1 MSSSWEIVVAPTA
14 AKSQGNKEDRSMVR
28 CASLFSQLV
37 ALFGKGQ
44 FYHLVKEHRA
54 ERYCKGFASWDHF
67 VAMLFCQLAQ
77 AKSLREI
84 CGGLAS
90 TMGKLRHL
98 GMKDAPKKSTLSYA
112 NTHRP
117 WEMFRDLFYAT
128 LDLCKGAAPKKGKF
142 RFKNKLLSLDST
154 TIALCLS
161 LFPWAEF
168 RRTKGAVKLHL
179 LLDHDGYFPTYAY
192 ISNGKKHDVTIARKV
207 PLPPGS
213 IVTMD
218 RGYNDY
224 KLFASWTENGIYFV
238 TRMKDNADYTVVEER
253 LIPITGNVLRD
264 QLVQFNGFYAQ
275 KNCPQILRRVVVW
288 DAKNGH
294 EIVLLTNH
302 LKFGANTLSAIYK
315 DRWQIELFFKALK
328 QNLKI
333 KTFVGTSENA
343 LNIQIWTALI
353 AMLLVK
359 YLQFKSKFQWSLSN
373 LVAFL
378 RWNLFTYRDLWEWI
392 DHPFDVLPIQPMPVQ
407 HVLSMPGLGQHPSR
421 ETT

>member
-1 MSSSWEIVVAPTA
+1 MI
-14 AKSQGNKEDRSMVR
+14 R
-28 CASLFSQLV
+28 CASLFSQLI
-37 ALFGKGQ
+37 ALFNRRQ
-44 FYHLVKEHRA
+44 FYQLVIEHRA
-54 ERYCKGFASWDHF
+54 ERYSKGYSSWDHF

-84 CGGLAS
+84 CGGLAC
-90 TMGKLRHL
+90 TIGKLRHL
-98 GMKDAPKKSTLSYA
+98 GMRDAPKKSTLSYA
-112 NTHRP
+112 NAHRP
-117 WEMFRDLFYAT
+117 WEMFRDLFYET
-128 LDLCKGAAPKKGKF
+128 LKVCSIAAPKKRRF

-192 ISNGKKHDVTIARKV
+192 ISNGKKHDVTVARKV
-207 PLPPGS
+207 PLQAGS
-213 IVTMD
+213 IVAMD

-224 KLFASWTENGIYFV
+224 KLFAYWTENGIFFV
-238 TRMKDNADYTVVEER
+238 TRLKENADYAVVEHKTP
-253 LIPITGNVLRD
+253 PITGDVLSD
-264 QLVQFNGFYAQ
+264 QLICFNGFYAQ
-275 KNCPQILRRVVVW
+275 KNCPHILRKVVVW
-288 DAKNGH
+288 DSENEG

-302 LKFGANTLSAIYK
+302 LRFGANTISAIYK

-333 KTFVGTSENA
+333 KTFVGTTENA
-343 LNIQIWTALI
+343 LYIQIWTALI
-353 AMLLVK
+353 AMLLIK
-359 YLQFKSKFQWSLSN
+359 FLQFKSKFGWSLSN

-392 DHPFDVLPIQPMPVQ
+392 DNPFEILPITPGPVQ
-407 HVLSMPGLGQHPSR
+407 YVLSLPGLGQHQLKG
-421 ETT
+421 TT